1 MTDMQ
6 NAPLAQ
12 NAISVA
18 ARDYDRLC
26 GLADGI
32 REAMPALS
40 AYLQGELDRASI
52 VADADPA
59 SVQMGSQ
66 VSFRDHASGRVHEV
80 RLVYPA
86 ESDMPNGRL
95 SVLTPVGSA
104 LLGLCAGAT
113 VSCSGNAGP
122 ARALTVVAVRPPP
135 AEGG

>member
-1 MTDMQ
+1 MSDVQ

-32 REAMPALS
+32 REAMPTLS

-52 VADADPA
+52 VTDADPA
-59 SVQMGSQ
+59 SVQMGSR
-66 VSFRDHASGRVHEV
+66 VSFRDLGSGRVHDV

-104 LLGLCAGAT
+104 LLGLRAGAT
-113 VSCSGNAGP
+113 AQWSDKAG
-122 ARALTVVAVRPPP
+122 RTGALTVVAVQPPP
-135 AEGG
+135 AGRA